1 MNSNRRKPINM
12 IKKMSLV
19 LCVFLCACSKPD
31 TSWFPLSEGYWWQYS
46 AERTIRGETH
56 TQKLIQANLPSVK
69 TEGAVLFPRK
79 RADGHIDY
87 YEKTEDGV
95 FHVNLEDGV
104 KDQLLPASIEVGS
117 KWQRKSK
124 ILFLEMTGAFEAT
137 YEDRIK
143 EEIVINY
150 HVESLDD
157 VVDVAAGHFVKC
169 LRIVGK
175 GSLYGGGGTLEEFMD
190 IDDINIE
197 TVDWYA
203 PGVGLIK
210 RTRKE
215 YTHPLKFENHYSEEL
230 ESIKVG

>member
-1 MNSNRRKPINM
+1 MNSNPDKRM
-12 IKKMSLV
+12 LMLKKMSL
-19 LCVFLCACSKPD
+19 LFCLFLCACSKAD
-31 TSWFPLSEGYWWQYS
+31 TSWFPVSEGYWWQYT
-46 AERTIRGETH
+46 AARKIRGEIH
-56 TQKLIQANLPSVK
+56 TQKLIQANLPSIK
-69 TEGAVLFPRK
+69 IEGSVLFPRK

-87 YEKTEDGV
+87 FEKSANGV
-95 FHVNLEDGV
+95 FHVNLENGV
-104 KDQLLPASIEVGS
+104 KDQFLPASIQVGS
-117 KWQRKSK
+117 KWQRKSR
-124 ILFLEMTGAFEAT
+124 ILFLKVTGAFEST
-137 YEDRIK
+137 YNARIK
-143 EEIVINY
+143 EEIIINY
-150 HVESLDD
+150 QVESLDD
-157 VVDVAAGHFVKC
+157 VVDVAAGHFENC

-215 YTHPLKFENHYSEEL
+215 YTHPLEFENLYAEEL